1 MALEF
6 RFPDVGEGIHEGE
19 IVRWLVKEGDRVRLD
34 QPLVEVETD
43 KAVVEI
49 PAPRAGTVLRVA
61 AAEGQKIQV
70 GEVLVVIGEADE
82 RTVAAAPPQ
91 TPPTAPTAASVVGAL
106 DLALT
111 ELPPSPDTTQG
122 APDTTPVAPDATQ
135 AAPAAASAQNRRVLA
150 IPSVRKLAHDLG
162 IDLNQVTPTGPHG
175 RIRREDVLQAANV
188 LQAADAQ
195 QATRQQPAPAAPAA
209 APAAELE
216 QDQYGPVE
224 YQPLTALRRTI
235 AKAMVAAATTAV
247 PVTTT
252 DETDVTDLIAL
263 RERSRAVAAAQDV
276 HMTLLPFIMKAVV
289 AALRQH
295 PMLNAC
301 LDEEHNRLILKRYY
315 HLGIATDTPEGLIV
329 PVVRHVDQKNL
340 LTLASELARLTELA
354 RTRRLT
360 PADLHGG
367 TFTISNY
374 GAIGGIFGTPML
386 HVPEVAILG
395 VGKLL
400 QKPVV
405 HDGAVAVRTILPLSL
420 TFDHRALDGAAA
432 QRFLNEVMAY
442 LAEPARL
449 MLVL

>member
-19 IVRWLVKEGDRVRLD
+19 IVRWLVKEGDLVRPD

-70 GEVLVVIGEADE
+70 GEVLVVIGDTDE
-82 RTVAAAPPQ
+82 PVVAAAPPPRQ
-91 TPPTAPTAASVVGAL
+91 TQPTTPASASVVGSL

-111 ELPPSPDTTQG
+111 ELPPSPEV
-122 APDTTPVAPDATQ
+122 TP
-135 AAPAAASAQNRRVLA
+135 AAPAAPSAQNRRVLA
-150 IPSVRKLAHDLG
+150 IPSVRKLARDLG
-162 IDLNQVTPTGPHG
+162 VDLIQVTPTGPHG
-175 RIRREDVLQAANV
+175 RIRREDVLQAA
-188 LQAADAQ
+188 Q
-195 QATRQQPAPAAPAA
+195 QRPAPSAPPAEAAPV
-209 APAAELE
+209 PGLE
-216 QDQYGPVE
+216 QDQYGPVA
-224 YQPLTALRRTI
+224 YQPLSALRRTI
-235 AKAMVAAATTAV
+235 AKAMVAAATSAV

-252 DETDVTDLIAL
+252 DEADVTDLVAL
-263 RERSRAVAAAQDV
+263 RERSRAAAAAQNV

-295 PMLNAC
+295 PTLNAS
-301 LDEEHNRLILKRYY
+301 LDETHNRLLLKHYY
-315 HLGIATDTPEGLIV
+315 HLGIATDTPEGLLV
-329 PVVRHVDQKNL
+329 PVVHNVDQKNL
-340 LTLASELARLTELA
+340 LTLATELARLTEVA
-354 RTRRLT
+354 RTRRIAPT
-360 PADLHGG
+360 DLRGG

-374 GAIGGIFGTPML
+374 GTIGGIFATPVL

-405 HDGAVAVRTILPLSL
+405 HDGAVAIRTILPLSL

-432 QRFLNEVMAY
+432 QRFLNAVIAY
-442 LAEPARL
+442 LSEPARL
-449 MLVL
+449 VLVL